1 MPSPVSA
8 KTISPTFIT
17 FLYHQISPGDLICLV
32 KLGCPLSNVQLSQVG
47 LVGLGELVVV
57 VVVGVVSHVFPPPGR
72 PWLPELLTG
81 SDL

>member
-1 MPSPVSA
+1 M
-8 KTISPTFIT
+8 
-17 FLYHQISPGDLICLV
+17 
-32 KLGCPLSNVQLSQVG
+32 CPLSNVHVSQVG

-57 VVVGVVSHVFPPPGR
+57 GVGVGVVSHVFPPPGR